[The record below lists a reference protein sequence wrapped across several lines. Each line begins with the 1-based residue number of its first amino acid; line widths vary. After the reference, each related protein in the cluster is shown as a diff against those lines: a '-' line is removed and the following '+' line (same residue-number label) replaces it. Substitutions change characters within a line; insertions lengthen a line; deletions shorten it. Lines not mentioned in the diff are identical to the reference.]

1 MMSEIMKRI
10 IMSIGVIFTAV
21 FTLTNCNKE
30 IDAPLQPE
38 ENAAFPFEFS
48 AAIATRTAND
58 GDATVWVAGDA
69 LNLYHSPAP
78 ASVYVSDDCFTIAES
93 DLETGTFKGTLASPL
108 ENGKSYDW
116 VAVYPYSEANTDPSA
131 AKVSIGSAVQTGDSD
146 MTHLAGENF
155 PLWGVAADVKEEL
168 SMQMK
173 HMSSILEV
181 EVLNSTTEDITVS
194 TVALTAEEDIAGEFV
209 ADLTSAVLSFK
220 PVEGKV
226 SKTSTLTVNSAQ
238 NIAKGLSAKYYVAVK
253 PFTAPAG
260 SALTLSVNGID
271 YKITLSSEV
280 VFAPGAIKPL
290 KFDYDRTAAPTVTV
304 KNVAFSSADLE
315 WTNDGLA
322 RSFNIYVNGTKVVSD
337 LAGNVLTYH
346 LTGLVSGVE
355 SVIEVEAVGDH
366 NAAKSA
372 QQTIKTAGIRMLDN
386 GRHHVTIEWDEVGKV
401 YNGTAG
407 GGDALYRGY
416 YIGVYEDEACTKPVY
431 EFCPHDGVYSR
442 YNGFATSGMIGKKNN
457 NGYFIYTRIA
467 LGSLDQAKDYYVRVR
482 TLADF
487 EYTFKSTKYII
498 AHPYGNSEWSSPFL
512 VKTKPA
518 HTPSDNEVIFADF
531 DELSILP
538 DRHVCAIGTMPASLQ
553 IGDRKDMRIL
563 STGYVNARDNA
574 NSDIYGF
581 LDAGTSETDTK
592 HRDYYNGKYFN
603 VDYDGT
609 NKYANYIVKE
619 EYELA
624 GWHIS
629 SNVRPAMGTL
639 LIDRARNRMIGT
651 PALINNL
658 KEDEGTLC
666 VLTFDQCVFRNAGQY
681 DDIVNVWIYRDGA
694 LSEPIHS
701 YTVTASYNFYTDAQN
716 YEVGYDWTTKS
727 FPLNLKSGDA
737 VLIGT
742 GKEET
747 NNYIAFDN
755 FKIVVSDVA
764 GSGNLEIP
772 DWGDD
777 NDGLEF

>member
-1 MMSEIMKRI
+1 MKRI

-69 LNLYHSPAP
+69 LNLYHSPA
-78 ASVYVSDDCFTIAES
+78 ATSAYVSDDCFTIAES

-131 AKVSIGSAVQTGDSD
+131 AKVSIGSAAQTGDSD

-155 PLWGVAADVKEEL
+155 PLWGVAADVNGEL

-209 ADLTSAVLSFK
+209 ADLTSAVLAFE

-337 LAGNVLTYH
+337 LAGNVLTHH

-372 QQTIKTAGIRMLDN
+372 GQTIKTAGVRVLDK
-386 GRHHVTIEWDEVGKV
+386 GRHHIVIEWDEIGTQ
-401 YNGTAG
+401 YNGLSG
-407 GGDALYRGY
+407 NSDGFDRGY
-416 YIGVYEDEACTKPVY
+416 KVGIYKDQECSLPVY
-431 EFCPHDGVYSR
+431 ELCPYDGVYS
-442 YNGFATSGMIGKKNN
+442 YYYCGTTSSMLGKK
-457 NGYFIYTRIA
+457 GGKSYFMSTRLA
-467 LGSLDQAKDYYVRVR
+467 MGSLEQNTDYYIRVQ
-482 TLADF
+482 TLAGF
-487 EYTFKSTKYII
+487 SYTYSSKSYTVN
-498 AHPYGNSEWSSPFL
+498 HPYGTTEWSTPL
-512 VKTKPA
+512 HVATKPA
-518 HTPSDNEVIFADF
+518 HQPADNEVIFADF
-531 DELSILP
+531 DELSIFA
-538 DRHVCAIGTMPASLQ
+538 DRHIPVQGTLPASKQ
-553 IGDRKDMRIL
+553 IGDCNDMRAIGIGTVKDESL
-563 STGYVNARDNA
+563 DV
-574 NSDIYGF
+574 YGIAA
-581 LDAGTSETDTK
+581 LGTSTADSN
-592 HRDYYNGKYFN
+592 HRDYFNGKYFN
-603 VDYDGT
+603 IDYSGT
-609 NKYANYIVKE
+609 TTYDNYIIKE
-619 EYELA
+619 GYELA
-624 GWHIS
+624 GWHV
-629 SNVRPAMGTL
+629 SNNIRAAMGTIM
-639 LIDRARNRMIGT
+639 IDRARNRMIGT
-651 PALINNL
+651 PALTRNL
-658 KEDEGTLC
+658 GDEEKSCILS
-666 VLTFDQCVFRNAGQY
+666 FDQCVFRSAVSA
-681 DDIVNVWIYRDGA
+681 DDIIKIWIYRDGA
-694 LSEPIHS
+694 LSAPIYS
-701 YTVTASYNFYTDAQN
+701 YKVSGSYEYWTDKDN
-716 YEVGYDWTTKS
+716 YEVKTEWTTKS
-727 FPLNLKSGDA
+727 FPLQLKSGDA
-737 VLIGT
+737 VIIGA
-742 GKEET
+742 GNET
-747 NNYIAFDN
+747 IENFLVFDN
-755 FKIVVSDVA
+755 FKITLGPDAEGALV
-764 GSGNLEIP
+764 IP

>member
-322 RSFNIYVNGTKVVSD
+322 RSFNIYVNGEKKVSEIAAD
-337 LAGNVLTYH
+337 VLTYH
-346 LTGLVSGVE
+346 LTGLVSGEE
-355 SVIEVEAVGDH
+355 SMIEVEAVGDH
-366 NAAKSA
+366 NVAKSTG
-372 QQTIKTAGIRMLDN
+372 QTIKTAGVRVLDK
-386 GRHHVTIEWDEVGKV
+386 GRHHIVIEWDEIGTQ
-401 YNGTAG
+401 YNGLSG
-407 GGDALYRGY
+407 NSDGFDRGY
-416 YIGVYEDEACTKPVY
+416 KVGIYKDQECSLPVY
-431 EFCPHDGVYSR
+431 ELCPYDGVCSR
-442 YNGFATSGMIGKKNN
+442 YYCGTTSSMLGKK
-457 NGYFIYTRIA
+457 GGQSYFMPTA
-467 LGSLDQAKDYYVRVR
+467 LAMGSLEQNTDYYIRVQ
-482 TLADF
+482 TLAGF
-487 EYTFKSTKYII
+487 SYTYDSKTYTVK
-498 AHPYGNSEWSSPFL
+498 HPYGTTEWSTPL
-512 VKTKPA
+512 HVATKPA
-518 HTPSDNEVIFADF
+518 HQPADNEVIFADF
-531 DELSILP
+531 DELSIFA
-538 DRHVCAIGTMPASLQ
+538 DRHIPVQGTLPASKQ
-553 IGDRKDMRIL
+553 IGDCNDMRAIGIGTVKDESL
-563 STGYVNARDNA
+563 DV
-574 NSDIYGF
+574 YGIAA
-581 LDAGTSETDTK
+581 LGTSTDDSN
-592 HRDYYNGKYFN
+592 HRDYFNGKYFN
-603 VDYDGT
+603 VDYSGSTTYD
-609 NKYANYIVKE
+609 NYIIKE
-619 EYELA
+619 GYELA
-624 GWHIS
+624 GWHV
-629 SNVRPAMGTL
+629 SNSIRAAMGTIM
-639 LIDRARNRMIGT
+639 IDRAKNRMIGT
-651 PALINNL
+651 PALTRNL
-658 KEDEGTLC
+658 GDEEKSCILS
-666 VLTFDQCVFRNAGQY
+666 FDQCAFRSAVSA
-681 DDIVNVWIYRDGA
+681 DDIIKIWIYRDGA
-694 LSEPIHS
+694 LSAPIYS
-701 YTVTASYNFYTDAQN
+701 YKVSGSYEYWTDGNN
-716 YEVGYDWTTKS
+716 YEVKTEWTTKS
-727 FPLNLKSGDA
+727 FPLQLKSGDA
-737 VLIGT
+737 VIIGS
-742 GKEET
+742 GNET
-747 NNYIAFDN
+747 IENFIVFDN
-755 FKIVVSDVA
+755 FKITLGPDAEGALV
-764 GSGNLEIP
+764 IP

>member
-1 MMSEIMKRI
+1 MKRI
-10 IMSIGVIFTAV
+10 IMSIGVIFAAV

-48 AAIATRTAND
+48 AGIATRTAND

-69 LNLYHSPAP
+69 LNLYHSPAA
-78 ASVYVSDDCFTIAES
+78 ASAYVSDDCFTIAES

-116 VAVYPYSEANTDPSA
+116 VAVYPYSEANTNPSA
-131 AKVSIGSAVQTGDSD
+131 AKVSIGSAVQTGDSN

-155 PLWGVAADVKEEL
+155 PLWGVAADVKGEL

-209 ADLTSAVLSFK
+209 ADLTSAVLAFE

-238 NIAKGLSAKYYVAVK
+238 NIAKGSSAKYYVAVK

-290 KFDYDRTAAPTVTV
+290 KFDYDKTAAPTVTV

-337 LAGNVLTYH
+337 LAGNVLIYH

-386 GRHHVTIEWDEVGKV
+386 GRHHVTIEWDEVGTV

-416 YIGVYEDEACTKPVY
+416 YIGVYEDEACTNLVY
-431 EFCPHDGVYSR
+431 EFCPYDGVYSK
-442 YNGFATSGMIGKKNN
+442 YNGFSTSSMIGRKNN

-487 EYTFKSTKYII
+487 EYTFGSTKYII

-518 HTPSDNEVIFADF
+518 HTPADNEVIFADF
-531 DELSILP
+531 DELSIFP
-538 DRHVCAIGTMPASLQ
+538 DRHVCAIGTMPASLK
-553 IGDRKDMRIL
+553 IGDRSDMRML
-563 STGYVNARDNA
+563 STGYTHATKNE
-574 NSDIYGF
+574 NSFDYGF
-581 LDAGTSETDTK
+581 LDNGTVETETE

-603 VDYDGT
+603 VDYNGT
-609 NKYANYIVKE
+609 EKYDNYIVKS

-629 SNVRPAMGTL
+629 SEVYPSMGTL
-639 LIDRARNRMIGT
+639 LIEKQRNRMIGT
-651 PALINNL
+651 PALTTKL
-658 KEDEGTLC
+658 RQDEETPC
-666 VLTFDQCVFRNAGQY
+666 VLTFDQCVFLNAGKH

-701 YTVTASYNFYTDAQN
+701 YTVTASYNFYTDAKN

-742 GKEET
+742 GNEDT
-747 NNYIAFDN
+747 NNHIAFDN

-772 DWGDD
+772 DWSDD